1 MFTLT
6 TRKDRAAFRA
16 AMDADAWADAMVLHA
31 RITATEARIDRVAL
45 VGKWVAITAATLP
58 FVHVITLTLA

>member
-16 AMDADAWADAMVLHA
+16 AVAADAYSEALILHD
-31 RITATEARIDRVAL
+31 RIVATEARIDRVAL
-45 VGKWVAITAATLP
+45 VGKWVAITAAVLP